1 MSRTMIIGRSGCGKT
16 TLLIKLLKEI
26 RTEMKG
32 KFEIILISPTAA
44 NQKLYQENEEI
55 FDDYFTMLDD
65 TVVQKIFDTN
75 VRLSKRKKKSKEL
88 ICVFDDV
95 GEDQYFLKRK
105 SKLTDLVISARHR
118 QIHLIFLVQKVKQ
131 IAPIYRLN
139 ADEAYIFRP
148 TSLPEKKIIME
159 DFLDDFDLSKMKK
172 LEEYAWKE
180 SYDYIKVKREGG
192 ETLIYLNDSE
202 EPFEM
207 EKAIKDI

>member
-1 MSRTMIIGRSGCGKT
+1 MSRTILVGRSGCGKT
-16 TLLIKLLKEI
+16 TLLIKLLKQI
-26 RTEMKG
+26 RKEFGK

-55 FDDYFTMLDD
+55 FNDYFTMLDD

-75 VRLSKRKKKSKEL
+75 TRLLKRKKKSKEL

-139 ADEAYIFRP
+139 ADETYIFRP

-159 DFLDDFDLSKMKK
+159 DFLDNFDLNKMKN
-172 LEEYAWKE
+172 LEDHAWKE

-192 ETLIYLNDSE
+192 ETLIYLNDDE
-202 EPFEM
+202 KPFEI
-207 EKAIKDI
+207 EKAIKN